1 MRRNNSNLPDLA
13 AILYLLLGISN
24 LIAGE
29 YIAGVAWTSL
39 SVSQFIVQKIGSW
52 PSNMFRL
59 ERPEVILAW
68 ITYLVFAFLI
78 LYYLVDLFA
87 R

>member
-1 MRRNNSNLPDLA
+1 MRHNNSNLPDLA

-29 YIAGVAWTSL
+29 YIAGVAWISL

-68 ITYLVFAFLI
+68 ITYLVFTFLI
-78 LYYLVDLFA
+78 FYHLVDLFTK
-87 R
+87 